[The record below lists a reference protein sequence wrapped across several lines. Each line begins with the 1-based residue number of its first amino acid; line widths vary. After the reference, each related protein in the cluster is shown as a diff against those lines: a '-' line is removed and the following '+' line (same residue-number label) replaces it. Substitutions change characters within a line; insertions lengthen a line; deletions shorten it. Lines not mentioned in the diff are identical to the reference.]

1 MWSSDLP
8 TLCFASSPFNL
19 HGMPSFLVFS
29 LDCEFQTFM
38 SGNFLVQSCRS
49 LALNSFYC
57 ITLNARRTSCY
68 LIKQIRDSNVESLV
82 KNGSQT
88 GLIDR
93 LFILLPDSLIN
104 KEESPI
110 SDKITGTSEPVPR
123 WHGCRVNLGPGES
136 CSQCARFPSS
146 FSFETWRPSWS
157 DFVST
162 ENVQFFQ
169 VSFFSLA
176 KRGFGIDVMPTP
188 STSRTRRLLK
198 VLHGLENGLS
208 AWKKTLLV
216 REIFSV
222 RSGDSWRIWKSPFLH
237 TLTLKP
243 GSKPAPQLKV
253 SGFVIAS
260 FAILLE
266 AKII

>member
-1 MWSSDLP
+1 M
-8 TLCFASSPFNL
+8 
-19 HGMPSFLVFS
+19 
-29 LDCEFQTFM
+29 
-38 SGNFLVQSCRS
+38 
-49 LALNSFYC
+49 
-57 ITLNARRTSCY
+57 
-68 LIKQIRDSNVESLV
+68 

-88 GLIDR
+88 GLIER
-93 LFILLPDSLIN
+93 LFILLPDRLIN
-104 KEESPI
+104 KEESRI

-123 WHGCRVNLGPGES
+123 WRACRVSLGTGES
-136 CSQCARFPSS
+136 CSQCARFPAS
-146 FSFETWRPSWS
+146 FRFETWRPSWS

-188 STSRTRRLLK
+188 STSGTRRLLK

-216 REIFSV
+216 RDIFSV

>member
-1 MWSSDLP
+1 ML
-8 TLCFASSPFNL
+8 FN
-19 HGMPSFLVFS
+19 G
-29 LDCEFQTFM
+29 
-38 SGNFLVQSCRS
+38 
-49 LALNSFYC
+49 FYR
-57 ITLNARRTSCY
+57 ITLNVGRTSCH

-88 GLIDR
+88 GLIER

-136 CSQCARFPSS
+136 CSQCVRFPAS
-146 FSFETWRPSWS
+146 FSFETWPPSWS

-176 KRGFGIDVMPTP
+176 KRGFGIDVMPSA
-188 STSRTRRLLK
+188 STSGTRRLLK

-208 AWKKTLLV
+208 ACKKTLLV

-222 RSGDSWRIWKSPFLH
+222 RSGD
-237 TLTLKP
+237 
-243 GSKPAPQLKV
+243 
-253 SGFVIAS
+253 
-260 FAILLE
+260 
-266 AKII
+266 